1 METAFLCWNLNR
13 RPLQQLVAQ
22 LARARKVDVLILLE
36 CAYICRIRLLVVVS
50 FVCARPLMTPLQEN
64 DRCLVTG

>member
-50 FVCARPLMTPLQEN
+50 LCAQGP
-64 DRCLVTG
+64 